1 MFQIFE
7 YFFRSQNQRVSN
19 CFYFKLLNVKNL
31 EIWNILKCF
40 KLFFPNYMK
49 INENLKCFNFFLA
62 RFGWCFKFIFV
73 SNFREFLDEPYLEIW
88 NVSNCLFSNWM
99 KKSEIWNVS
108 IFSFSASRAVSNL
121 QLLQIVVTK
130 SMKCFKFTIVSNC
143 LAKIDGN

>member
-7 YFFRSQNQRVSN
+7 YFLDPKISEFQI

-62 RFGWCFKFIFV
+62 RFGRCFKFIFV

-88 NVSNCLFSNWM
+88 NVSNCFFQTEWKNRKFEMFQFFSSALRALFQIYNCYKLLWQNR
-99 KKSEIWNVS
+99 WNDTPKYPPP
-108 IFSFSASRAVSNL
+108 
-121 QLLQIVVTK
+121 Q
-130 SMKCFKFTIVSNC
+130 
-143 LAKIDGN
+143 KIACGAL